1 MRSAP
6 TKLVVAILTSL
17 VAQDA
22 SALSLEST
30 IGDWAASDEAE
41 RSTFAEVLAARG
53 QALRPGI
60 TGLYFKICIDTL
72 AGKEPLRQYR
82 MVTAASACVRSFD
95 DQG

>member
-1 MRSAP
+1 MLRTP
-6 TKLVVAILTSL
+6 TKLALAVLASR

-22 SALSLEST
+22 AALSLENT
-30 IGDWAASDEAE
+30 IGDWAAADEAD

-60 TGLYFKICIDTL
+60 TAPYFKSCIDML
-72 AGKEPLRQYR
+72 AGNERLRQYR
-82 MVTAASACVRSFD
+82 IMTAASACVRSFE